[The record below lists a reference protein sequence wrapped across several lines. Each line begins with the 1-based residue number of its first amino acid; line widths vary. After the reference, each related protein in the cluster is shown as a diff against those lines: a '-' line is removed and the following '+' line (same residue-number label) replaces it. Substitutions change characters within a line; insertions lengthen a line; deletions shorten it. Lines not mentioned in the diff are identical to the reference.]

1 MAGETID
8 VLMPRLSDSMTDG
21 TIARWLK
28 EDGDQVKRGEE
39 IVEIDSDKATLS
51 FEADAAGTLHLHCAV
66 GDVIAVGVPIA
77 SIETVAAGGGGGT
90 PAPAPPLKAR
100 PESAKTATVA
110 AAAATPKS
118 EPVVAGIEGR
128 RGGLNVSPVAR
139 RLAARLGVE
148 VASVIGT
155 GPYSRVLKRDVA
167 LAGGASAGHAVSPSN
182 GRSAAPVLTTASRA
196 PDGATRP
203 FTHLER
209 IVNERMAQAAAVP
222 SFYLETE
229 VAMTKVLQ
237 MREQLRVSLT
247 PTPSVNDIIV
257 KAVAMALRDHPRL
270 NSSYSADGVVHH
282 KQIDVAIAIAAGDDL
297 FVPSVVAADTLSL
310 AQVAVRSAELVAG
323 ARAHTLTP
331 RDLSPGTFTVTNLGM
346 FGTTRFTPLL
356 NPPQAAILSVG
367 AFRPGHARSEDGS
380 AAPVAALG
388 MVCDHRVVY
397 GAHAAA
403 FLESLVELLEAPM
416 RLLL

>member
-1 MAGETID
+1 MGEPID

-28 EDGDQVKRGEE
+28 NDGDQVRRGEE

-51 FEADAAGTLHLHCAV
+51 FEADVAGTLHLHCAV
-66 GDVIAVGVPIA
+66 GDVIAVGSPIA
-77 SIETVAAGGGGGT
+77 SIETVGAGTAGGT
-90 PAPAPPLKAR
+90 PASVPPIEVPPAIATK
-100 PESAKTATVA
+100 ATVA
-110 AAAATPKS
+110 AAAATPKP
-118 EPVVAGIEGR
+118 EPIVAGTDAR
-128 RGGLNVSPVAR
+128 REGLNVSPLAR

-148 VASVIGT
+148 VASVIPT

-167 LAGGASAGHAVSPSN
+167 RAGRRSAGHAVSPSN
-182 GRSAAPVLTTASRA
+182 GRSAAPVLARASRA

-209 IVNERMAQAAAVP
+209 IVNERMAQAAAIP

-229 VAMTKVLQ
+229 VAMTKLLQ
-237 MREQLRVSLT
+237 MREQLRASLT
-247 PTPSVNDIIV
+247 PTPSVNDVIV
-257 KAVAMALRDHPRL
+257 KAVAMVLRDHPRL
-270 NSSYSADGVVHH
+270 NSSYRADGVVHH
-282 KQIDVAIAIAAGDDL
+282 EQIDVAIAIAAGDDL
-297 FVPSVVAADTLSL
+297 FVPSVVGADTLSL
-310 AQVAVRSAELVAG
+310 AQVAARSAELVAR

-367 AFRPGHARSEDGS
+367 AFRPSHARSEDGS

-403 FLESLVELLEAPM
+403 FLESLVEFLEAPM

>member
-1 MAGETID
+1 MGESID

-28 EDGDQVKRGEE
+28 QDGDPVKRGEE

-51 FEADAAGTLHLHCAV
+51 FEADVTGILHLHCAV
-66 GDVIAVGVPIA
+66 GAVIAVGAPIA
-77 SIETVAAGGGGGT
+77 SIETAAKEST
-90 PAPAPPLKAR
+90 VPRPVSAPPSEA
-100 PESAKTATVA
+100 PTPTATTV
-110 AAAATPKS
+110 TTGPKS
-118 EPVVAGIEGR
+118 SLVVAGAGR
-128 RGGLNVSPVAR
+128 SRGGLNVSPLAR
-139 RLAARLGVE
+139 RLAARLSVE
-148 VASVIGT
+148 IASVVGT
-155 GPYSRVLKRDVA
+155 GPHSRVLKRDVA
-167 LAGGASAGHAVSPSN
+167 LAGAASTAHSASRSN
-182 GRSAAPVLTTASRA
+182 GRSPATVAAKGPAS
-196 PDGATRP
+196 GKQSRP

-222 SFYLETE
+222 SFYLETD
-229 VAMTKVLQ
+229 VAMTKVLE

-247 PTPSVNDIIV
+247 PIPSVNDVIV

-270 NSSYSADGVVHH
+270 NSSYSADGIVHH
-282 KQIDVAIAIAAGDDL
+282 EQIDVAIAIAAGDDL
-297 FVPSVVAADTLSL
+297 FVPAVMSTDTLSL
-310 AQVAVRSAELVAG
+310 AAVAERSAELVAR
-323 ARAHTLTP
+323 ARAHELTP

-356 NPPQAAILSVG
+356 NPPQSAILSVG
-367 AFRPGHARSEDGS
+367 AFRAGHPGDKDGI
-380 AAPVAALG
+380 PVTVASLG

-403 FLESLVELLEAPM
+403 FLQSLVELLQAPM